1 MTFTAPARTRG
12 WIERPDCRL
21 FYEVTGEGPALVFAH
36 GLGGS
41 FMSWWQQVAH
51 FARRFT
57 CVTFSHRGFW
67 PSTTP
72 SDGPDP
78 TNYAADLAALVDH
91 LGLADVRLVCQSMG
105 GWTGVEYTLLRPG
118 HVKALVLA
126 ATTGTLDPR
135 QMRDPEREQIV
146 GWMNESAETRAA
158 LALRNIHAAAGARM
172 AEAQPALHLLYG
184 QIDGLS
190 AGLDKEAIRSRLH
203 DMRTRAPADLASVR
217 CPVLFIPGGQD
228 VVVPPFAMAGVA
240 AEVPGSRVAP
250 IPEAGHSA
258 YFEHAAAFNALVD
271 AFLAEA
277 SHTKGG

>member
-1 MTFTAPARTRG
+1 MTFSAPARERG

-21 FYEVTGEGPALVFAH
+21 FYEVTGQGPALVFAH

-67 PSTTP
+67 PSTAP
-72 SDGPDP
+72 AGGPDP
-78 TNYAADLAALVDH
+78 SAYAGDLAALIDQ
-91 LGLADVRLVCQSMG
+91 LSLTDVRLVCQSMG
-105 GWTGVEYTLLRPG
+105 GWTGIEYALLRPG
-118 HVKALVLA
+118 QVKGLVLA
-126 ATTGTLDPR
+126 ATTGTLDPA
-135 QMRDPEREQIV
+135 QMREPERTRYK
-146 GWMNESAETRAA
+146 GWISEVAERRAA
-158 LALRNIHAAAGARM
+158 LGRRNIHPAAGARM
-172 AEAQPALHLLYG
+172 AETQPALHLLYG

-190 AGLDKEAIRSRLH
+190 SDLDKEAV
-203 DMRTRAPADLASVR
+203 RTRIYAMRRRPPADLTQAR

-228 VVVPPFAMAGVA
+228 VVVPPFAAAAMA
-240 AEVPGSRVAP
+240 AEVPGARVAP

-271 AFLAEA
+271 AFL
-277 SHTKGG
+277 TDIG